1 MAAFLD
7 NFFIFE
13 SPATDVAVA
22 YCDNVRPL
30 CFLAERLAEQF
41 LSFKYTAFLFR
52 RHTTVL
58 FSGEAPLLSRLN
70 GMADPINRRSVHPNV

>member
-1 MAAFLD
+1 MF
-7 NFFIFE
+7 
-13 SPATDVAVA
+13 SGGTP
-22 YCDNVRPL
+22 
-30 CFLAERLAEQF
+30 AEQF